1 MFNHN
6 QICLELVAAASI
18 TYMYH
23 RSSSSSVEAM
33 NAANYSI
40 RQQTSVD
47 VNNAVL
53 FVFQLECRRFG
64 KQQLDAWSV
73 DSVLSPRGDIEFE
86 ESFNQLHYH
95 QFRITVTEREDM
107 WECLVKRIKDKGPER
122 TVTISKSLVKESYF
136 GKCTCRV
143 DEQDAVPC
151 EHMAVVA
158 VSSRL
163 SNVTRYKIM
172 PY

>member
-1 MFNHN
+1 
-6 QICLELVAAASI
+6 
-18 TYMYH
+18 
-23 RSSSSSVEAM
+23 M

-86 ESFNQLHYH
+86 ESFNQLHYS
-95 QFRITVTEREDM
+95 QFRITPTEREDI

-122 TVTISKSLVKESYF
+122 TVTIPKAPVKRSYF
-136 GKCTCRV
+136 GKCTCGV
-143 DEQDAVPC
+143 DKQDSVPC
-151 EHMAVVA
+151 EHMVVVA
-158 VSSRL
+158 VSLRL
-163 SNVTRYKIM
+163 PNIA
-172 PY
+172 

>member
-1 MFNHN
+1 
-6 QICLELVAAASI
+6 
-18 TYMYH
+18 MYH

-47 VNNAVL
+47 LNNAVL

-86 ESFNQLHYH
+86 ESFNQC
-95 QFRITVTEREDM
+95 I
-107 WECLVKRIKDKGPER
+107 I
-122 TVTISKSLVKESYF
+122 ISSGSL
-136 GKCTCRV
+136 
-143 DEQDAVPC
+143 
-151 EHMAVVA
+151 
-158 VSSRL
+158 
-163 SNVTRYKIM
+163 
-172 PY
+172 